1 MEVITLSEKLE
12 NLKSILKSYGS
23 VAVAFSGGV
32 DSTLLLNIAEEILG
46 DKCIA
51 ITVDSV
57 FNPERE
63 LKESDEFC
71 RTNNINRIVIPVSE
85 ETLADAMEN
94 PENRCYVC
102 KKLIFSEIIKKSGE
116 YGIQTIVEGSNVD
129 DMGDYRPGLK
139 AIKELDVKSPLKEA
153 GLTKSEIRMLSK
165 DRNLPTWKKPT
176 FACLATRI
184 PYGERITTE
193 KLKLV
198 EKAEQF
204 FFDNGFEQ
212 VRVRLHELP
221 SGKYLVRIEV
231 PEEDIEM
238 ITDYRLRIGKL
249 FDNENVVY
257 VTLDL
262 KGYRTGSMNEVLK

>member
-129 DMGDYRPGLK
+129 DMGDYRPGLQ

>member
-12 NLKSILKSYGS
+12 KLKSILKSYGS

-102 KKLIFSEIIKKSGE
+102 KKLIFSEIIKKAGE
-116 YGIQTIVEGSNVD
+116 FGIQTIVEGSNVD
-129 DMGDYRPGLK
+129 DMGDYRPGLQ

-165 DRNLPTWKKPT
+165 ERNLPTWKKPT

>member
-12 NLKSILKSYGS
+12 KLKSILKSYGS

-102 KKLIFSEIIKKSGE
+102 KKLIFSEIIKKAGE
-116 YGIQTIVEGSNVD
+116 FGIQTIVEGSNVD
-129 DMGDYRPGLK
+129 DMGDYRPGLQ
-139 AIKELDVKSPLKEA
+139 AIKELEVKSPLKEA

-165 DRNLPTWKKPT
+165 ERNLPTWKKPT

-198 EKAEQF
+198 GKAEQF

-238 ITDYRLRIGKL
+238 ITDYRLRIAKL

-257 VTLDL
+257 VILDL

>member
-1 MEVITLSEKLE
+1 MTLSEKLK

-102 KKLIFSEIIKKSGE
+102 KKLIFSAIIKKAGE
-116 YGIQTIVEGSNVD
+116 FGIQTIVEGSNVD
-129 DMGDYRPGLK
+129 DMGDYRPGLQ

-165 DRNLPTWKKPT
+165 ERNLPTWKKPT

-212 VRVRLHELP
+212 VRVRLHELS

-238 ITDYRLRIGKL
+238 ITDYRLRIAKL

>member
-1 MEVITLSEKLE
+1 MEVITLSEKLK

-102 KKLIFSEIIKKSGE
+102 KKLIFSAIIKKAGE
-116 YGIQTIVEGSNVD
+116 FGIQTIVEGSNVD
-129 DMGDYRPGLK
+129 DMGDYRPGLQ

-165 DRNLPTWKKPT
+165 ERNLPTWKKPT

-212 VRVRLHELP
+212 VRVRLHELS

-238 ITDYRLRIGKL
+238 ITDYRLRIAKL

>member
-1 MEVITLSEKLE
+1 MEDITLSEKLE
-12 NLKSILKSYGS
+12 QLKRILKSYGS

-32 DSTLLLNIAEEILG
+32 DSTLLLNIAKEILG
-46 DKCIA
+46 DRCIA
-51 ITVDSV
+51 ITIDSV

-71 RTNNINRIVIPVSE
+71 KNNNINRIVIPVSE
-85 ETLADAMEN
+85 ENLADAMEN

-102 KKLIFSEIIKKSGE
+102 KRKIFSEIIKKAE
-116 YGIQTIVEGSNVD
+116 ELGIQTVVEGSNLD
-129 DMGDYRPGLK
+129 DMGDYRPGLQ
-139 AIKELDVKSPLKEA
+139 AIKELGIKSPLKEA
-153 GLTKSEIRMLSK
+153 GLTKSEIRILSK
-165 DRNLPTWKKPT
+165 ERKLPTWKKPG

-193 KLKLV
+193 KLSMIENV
-198 EKAEQF
+198 EQF